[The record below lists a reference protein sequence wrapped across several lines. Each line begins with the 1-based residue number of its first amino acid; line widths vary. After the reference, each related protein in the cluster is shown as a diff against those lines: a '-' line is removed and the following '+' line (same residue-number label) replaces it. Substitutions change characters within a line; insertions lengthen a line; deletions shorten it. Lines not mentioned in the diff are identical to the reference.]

1 MTGALR
7 SDDGAAAAAHVR
19 ARSDLPFGFG
29 IVLGSGLGGVADEIE
44 GGIAF
49 PYADL
54 PGFPVS
60 TVSAHA
66 GRVVAGK
73 FAGVPVVVM
82 AGRSHYY
89 EAGNAAAMR
98 PAIGMMKNLGCHSVF
113 LTNAAGSL
121 REEVPP
127 ATLMTITDHINL
139 AGANPLIGEPTDA
152 RFVGLTTAY
161 DAEYRISLQLAA
173 RYERVPLAEGVY
185 AWFSGPSFETPA
197 EIRAAGVLGA
207 DAVGM
212 STVPEVILARF
223 FGLRVA
229 AVSIITNY
237 AAGMTGAELSHEE
250 TKEVAPRG
258 AVFLTRLIR
267 RFLTDLG

>member
-1 MTGALR
+1 MSAAGTG
-7 SDDGAAAAAHVR
+7 DGTAAAAHVR
-19 ARSDLPFGFG
+19 ARSDLRFAFG
-29 IVLGSGLGGVADEIE
+29 IVLGSGLGGLADEVE
-44 GGIAF
+44 DAVAF
-49 PYADL
+49 PYAEI
-54 PGFPVS
+54 PEFPVS

-66 GRVVAGK
+66 GRLVIGRL
-73 FAGVPVVVM
+73 AGVPVIVM
-82 AGRSHYY
+82 SGRSHYY

-98 PAIGMMKNLGCHSVF
+98 PAIGMLKHLGCHSLF

-152 RFVGLTTAY
+152 RFVSLTTAY
-161 DAEYRISLQLAA
+161 DPEYRFALQMAA

-197 EIRAAGVLGA
+197 EIRAARTLGA
-207 DAVGM
+207 NAVGM

-250 TKEVAPRG
+250 TKEIAPRG
-258 AVFLTRLIR
+258 AVFLTRLIH
-267 RFLTDLG
+267 RFLADQS

>member
-1 MTGALR
+1 MSTAPH
-7 SDDGAAAAAHVR
+7 DDGAAAAAHVR

-44 GGIAF
+44 DAISF
-49 PYADL
+49 PYAEL

-66 GRVVAGK
+66 GQLVAGK
-73 FAGVPVVVM
+73 LAGVPVVVM
-82 AGRSHYY
+82 AGRAHYY
-89 EAGNAAAMR
+89 ERGDAAAMR
-98 PAIGMMKNLGCHSVF
+98 PVIGMLKHLGCHSAF

-127 ATLMTITDHINL
+127 ATLMTIVDHINL

-152 RFVGLTTAY
+152 RFVGLTSAY
-161 DAEYRISLQLAA
+161 DPEYRISLQLAA

-197 EIRAAGVLGA
+197 EIRAARVIGA

-250 TKEVAPRG
+250 TKEIAPRG
-258 AVFLTRLIR
+258 AVFLERLLR